1 MHCTCCTNSQLID
14 YVMYVL
20 QKYLIL
26 TECLTLKVKW
36 KKVKCHHFLFN
47 CFGPQPFTISAVG
60 QILVSTKCYNYL
72 CHLKMHVCTLD
83 ISKIFCWLW
92 YFTTVHKSMHIPLV
106 SSKVT
111 QKMDWKHGY
120 LARSWY
126 ILVLAVLG
134 RAGGWKLMQPC

>member
-1 MHCTCCTNSQLID
+1 MQFQFRDVVVIFFTQKLI
-14 YVMYVL
+14 
-20 QKYLIL
+20 
-26 TECLTLKVKW
+26 E
-36 KKVKCHHFLFN
+36 KKVLMLTFEVRKKQNLSSWPT
-47 CFGPQPFTISAVG
+47 PQKSVWCLSYFAPESDRLGDVSHWVS
-60 QILVSTKCYNYL
+60 QITR
-72 CHLKMHVCTLD
+72 LD
-83 ISKIFCWLW
+83 ISKIFCCLW

-106 SSKVT
+106 SSYLT